1 MDVQIQTVHFN
12 ADQKLIAHINKKVA
26 KLKTFSDN
34 ITNVEV
40 FLKLENMSQKI
51 KDKIAEIRVA
61 IPKASL
67 FAKHESKSFEESF
80 DLALDSMVA
89 QIKKT
94 KEKRQQ
100 QVAQMAL

>member
-1 MDVQIQTVHFN
+1 MDVQIQTVHFD
-12 ADQKLIAHINKKVA
+12 ADQKLIDHINKKVE

-34 ITNVEV
+34 ITNVEI
-40 FLKLENMSQKI
+40 FLKLENMSQKV
-51 KDKIAEIRVA
+51 KEKIAEIKVA
-61 IPKASL
+61 IPRASL

-80 DLALDSMVA
+80 DMALDSMIA

-100 QVAQMAL
+100 QAAQMAQ